1 MPAGIVQVGQDL
13 ERRAALDER
22 GHLGEVPA
30 HHLGGRQDPEQGRR
44 IDLPALPGQCVQR
57 PEHPV
62 ERARRQDGVNA
73 AGEQVRLSRLH
84 PGQDA
89 QRGKPVTALL
99 DAGQVAGHIQRPHRV
114 PPAGLDAGRG
124 DRVARPVVVEVQVLG
139 EGDRG
144 DAQLQRPLALG
155 HHRRTPERVVGPL
168 RVNVVVGG
176 QHPASMPG
184 RLTRADGAHRA
195 AYAGR
200 AEWWGGGAG
209 GIRTHTVTT
218 LNRSPPAIGLR
229 PRNHHVRSGAELFP
243 DAQLSAQT
251 MSSFLRRPALFSGAR
266 RGRWPSRCSRPWPPR
281 RWGRSRTWT

>member
-1 MPAGIVQVGQDL
+1 M
-13 ERRAALDER
+13 
-22 GHLGEVPA
+22 
-30 HHLGGRQDPEQGRR
+30 QG
-44 IDLPALPGQCVQR
+44 

-62 ERARRQDGVNA
+62 ERARRQHGGDA
-73 AGEQVRLSRLH
+73 AGEQVRLPRLH

-99 DAGQVAGHIQRPHRV
+99 DAGQIAGHVQRPHRV

-124 DRVARPVVVEVQVLG
+124 DRVARPVVAEVQVLG

-184 RLTRADGAHRA
+184 AAHPARTA
-195 AYAGR
+195 PAGPHAQAGR
-200 AEWWGGGAG
+200 MVGWWGRWDSNPHCNDPKSFASCHWA
-209 GIRTHTVTT
+209 TAPE
-218 LNRSPPAIGLR
+218 PPRPLR
-229 PRNHHVRSGAELFP
+229 RRALLRRPALFSEAELF
-243 DAQLSAQT
+243 
-251 MSSFLRRPALFSGAR
+251 LRSPALFSGAR
-266 RGRWPSRCSRPWPPR
+266 RGRWPSRCSRPWSPR

>member
-1 MPAGIVQVGQDL
+1 M
-13 ERRAALDER
+13 
-22 GHLGEVPA
+22 
-30 HHLGGRQDPEQGRR
+30 QG
-44 IDLPALPGQCVQR
+44 

-62 ERARRQDGVNA
+62 ERARRQHGVNA

-184 RLTRADGAHRA
+184 AAHPR
-195 AYAGR
+195 GR
-200 AEWWGGGAG
+200 RPPDRMRRPGRWWDGGAG

-229 PRNHHVRSGAELFP
+229 PRNHHVRSDAE
-243 DAQLSAQT
+243 LSAQT
-251 MSSFLRRPALFSGAR
+251 SLPKLALLRRPALFSGAR